1 MPQPLSQRKELLFV
15 LRELEALR
23 CEREAIPEAEGV
35 ESEGRRHLFRLY
47 PLLAGAVR
55 AARGDEGVLGAVGR
69 CLDVVG
75 GEFGI

>member
-15 LRELEALR
+15 FRELEGLIA
-23 CEREAIPEAEGV
+23 EREAIPEAGGV

-55 AARGDEGVLGAVGR
+55 AAGGDEVMLKAVGG